1 MIWLGSGCS
10 RISAAFAHHSE
21 RAVEPKQA
29 ERKDVFIVKE
39 DDRRVSDVYVNVTKG
54 LKNI

>member
-10 RISAAFAHHSE
+10 RISAALAHHSE
-21 RAVEPKQA
+21 RAVEPKQT
-29 ERKDVFIVKE
+29 EREDVFIVKE
-39 DDRRVSDVYVNVTKG
+39 VDRRVSDVYVNVTKG